1 MKSCGQSNCCYW
13 PLAKY
18 QTRGLGEGGQQMQ
31 TRGSFFGLRFLA
43 YGSALSTYI
52 LIVIGG
58 YVVFSGS
65 GVACGSSGPDSWPLC
80 NGQVIPTLSG
90 PVLVEWTHRLFTLVV
105 GLFVLGTAI
114 MAWRSYRDNGRVFQ
128 LSTAAFVVLI
138 GQILLGMVT
147 VKSDLD
153 PLVSTAHLAV
163 ASVLFATVLLN
174 AFAVRG
180 LGVSQ
185 RDLLR

>member
-1 MKSCGQSNCCYW
+1 MTLQKG
-13 PLAKY
+13 
-18 QTRGLGEGGQQMQ
+18 TVGLQI
-31 TRGSFFGLRFLA
+31 LA
-43 YGSALSTYI
+43 YGSALSTYV

-65 GVACGSSGPDSWPLC
+65 GIACGSSGPDSWPLC

-105 GLFVLGTAI
+105 GLFVLGTTI
-114 MAWRSYRDNGRVFQ
+114 IAWTRYRQEKRILQF
-128 LSTAAFVVLI
+128 STFSFLVLL

-147 VKSDLD
+147 VKTDLD

-163 ASVLFATVLLN
+163 ASALLAVVILN
-174 AFAVRG
+174 ATMVRRF
-180 LGVSQ
+180 SASS
-185 RDLLR
+185 DLVLR

>member
-1 MKSCGQSNCCYW
+1 MRRFGCGAMAS
-13 PLAKY
+13 P
-18 QTRGLGEGGQQMQ
+18 RG
-31 TRGSFFGLRFLA
+31 TVGLRILA
-43 YGSALSTYI
+43 YGSALSTYV

-80 NGQVIPTLSG
+80 NGQALPTLSG

-105 GLFVLGTAI
+105 GLFVLGTTI
-114 MAWRSYRDNGRVFQ
+114 VAWAQYREEKRILQF
-128 LSTAAFVVLI
+128 STAGFLVLI

-147 VKSDLD
+147 VKTDLY

-163 ASVLFATVLLN
+163 ASGLFATLILN
-174 AFAVRG
+174 AFTVRG
-180 LGVSQ
+180 LSVSSNALQ
-185 RDLLR
+185 R

>member
-1 MKSCGQSNCCYW
+1 MAS
-13 PLAKY
+13 LREA
-18 QTRGLGEGGQQMQ
+18 L
-31 TRGSFFGLRFLA
+31 GLRILA

-80 NGQVIPTLSG
+80 NGQAIPTLSG

-105 GLFVLGTAI
+105 GLFVLGATVV
-114 MAWRSYRDNGRVFQ
+114 AWARYRDQKRVLQF
-128 LSTAAFVVLI
+128 STASFLVLI

-147 VKSDLD
+147 VKTDLD

-163 ASVLFATVLLN
+163 ASGLFATVILN
-174 AFAVRG
+174 AVTVRG
-180 LGVSQ
+180 FSVSS
-185 RDLLR
+185 RELLS

>member
-1 MKSCGQSNCCYW
+1 
-13 PLAKY
+13 LAHRSM
-18 QTRGLGEGGQQMQ
+18 TVLNG
-31 TRGSFFGLRFLA
+31 TAGLRILA

-80 NGQVIPTLSG
+80 NGLVIPTLSG

-105 GLFVLGTAI
+105 GLFVLGTTVA
-114 MAWRSYRDNGRVFQ
+114 AWTRYREQRRILQ
-128 LSTAAFVVLI
+128 LSTISFLVLL
-138 GQILLGMVT
+138 GQVFLGMVT
-147 VKSDLD
+147 VKTDLD

-163 ASVLFATVLLN
+163 ASALFAVVMLN
-174 AFAVRG
+174 AIAVRSFS
-180 LGVSQ
+180 VSS
-185 RDLLR
+185 DLVLR

>member
-1 MKSCGQSNCCYW
+1 MVARSMASPKGT
-13 PLAKY
+13 A
-18 QTRGLGEGGQQMQ
+18 
-31 TRGSFFGLRFLA
+31 GLRILA
-43 YGSALSTYI
+43 YGSALSTYV

-105 GLFVLGTAI
+105 GLFVLGMTIVTWA
-114 MAWRSYRDNGRVFQ
+114 RYREERRILQF
-128 LSTAAFVVLI
+128 STISFLLLL

-147 VKSDLD
+147 VKTDLN

-163 ASVLFATVLLN
+163 ASALLSAVILN
-174 AFAVRG
+174 AIAVRSIS
-180 LGVSQ
+180 VSS
-185 RDLLR
+185 DLVLR

>member
-1 MKSCGQSNCCYW
+1 MALLKGT
-13 PLAKY
+13 A
-18 QTRGLGEGGQQMQ
+18 
-31 TRGSFFGLRFLA
+31 GLRILA
-43 YGSALSTYI
+43 YGSALSTYV

-80 NGQVIPTLSG
+80 NGQVIPALSG

-105 GLFVLGTAI
+105 GLFVLGMTI
-114 MAWRSYRDNGRVFQ
+114 IAWTRYREERRILQF
-128 LSTAAFVVLI
+128 STISFLVLL

-147 VKSDLD
+147 VKTDLD

-163 ASVLFATVLLN
+163 ASALFAIVILN
-174 AFAVRG
+174 AITVRTFS
-180 LGVSQ
+180 VSS
-185 RDLLR
+185 DLVLK

>member
-1 MKSCGQSNCCYW
+1 M
-13 PLAKY
+13 
-18 QTRGLGEGGQQMQ
+18 
-31 TRGSFFGLRFLA
+31 A
-43 YGSALSTYI
+43 YGSVLSTYL

-114 MAWRSYRDNGRVFQ
+114 VAWTQYREERRILQF
-128 LSTAAFVVLI
+128 STASFLVLF

-147 VKSDLD
+147 VKTDLE
-153 PLVSTAHLAV
+153 PLVVTAHLAV
-163 ASVLFATVLLN
+163 ASALFAVVILN
-174 AFAVRG
+174 AITVRNFS
-180 LGVSQ
+180 VSP
-185 RDLLR
+185 DLVVR

>member
-1 MKSCGQSNCCYW
+1 MTSLKE
-13 PLAKY
+13 
-18 QTRGLGEGGQQMQ
+18 TV
-31 TRGSFFGLRFLA
+31 GLRILA
-43 YGSALSTYI
+43 YGSVLSTYV

-65 GVACGSSGPDSWPLC
+65 GLACGSSGPDSWPLC

-105 GLFVLGTAI
+105 GLFVLGTAVV
-114 MAWRSYRDNGRVFQ
+114 AWTQYRDEKRVLQ
-128 LSTAAFVVLI
+128 LSTTSFLVLL

-147 VKSDLD
+147 VKTDLD

-163 ASVLFATVLLN
+163 ASALFSAVILN
-174 AFAVRG
+174 AIAVRR
-180 LGVSQ
+180 LTASSH
-185 RDLLR
+185 LLPR

>member
-1 MKSCGQSNCCYW
+1 LQKG
-13 PLAKY
+13 
-18 QTRGLGEGGQQMQ
+18 TVGLQI
-31 TRGSFFGLRFLA
+31 LA
-43 YGSALSTYI
+43 YGSALSTYV

-65 GVACGSSGPDSWPLC
+65 GIACGSSGPDSWPLC

-105 GLFVLGTAI
+105 GLFVLGTTI
-114 MAWRSYRDNGRVFQ
+114 IAWTRYRQEKRILQF
-128 LSTAAFVVLI
+128 STFSFLVLL

-147 VKSDLD
+147 VKTDLD

-163 ASVLFATVLLN
+163 ASALLAVVILN
-174 AFAVRG
+174 ATMVRRF
-180 LGVSQ
+180 SASS
-185 RDLLR
+185 DLVLR